1 MGRRGELLRLLP
13 LLLLML
19 ERHQLLLLVMLGNI
33 RLLEMLPEMHILLLL
48 PLQGST
54 SGTRKEQLPTVGTAL
69 EMLGRSA
76 GQRSDRA
83 TTDVAHE
90 REHVWASGEHQ
101 RRLLANRTTHRE

>member
-1 MGRRGELLRLLP
+1 MLP

-19 ERHQLLLLVMLGNI
+19 ERHKLLLLEMLGNI
-33 RLLEMLPEMHILLLL
+33 RLLEMPPEMHILLLL
-48 PLQGST
+48 LLQERT
-54 SGTRKEQLPTVGTAL
+54 SGTRKEQLPIVGTVL

-90 REHVWASGEHQ
+90 REHGWASGEHQ
-101 RRLLANRTTHRE
+101 RRFLANRTTHRK